1 MCLVEVGWEGE
12 ITSVGTALHWVMPV
26 FVPSWDLCTG
36 RGWAATGWMPQARC
50 QGSLQRAVVWWIR
63 GQQALVKF
71 LKSRW
76 FLARQWQKSYWLK
89 QIQIIGQG
97 RKKACDRA
105 GRETQISVITL
116 IKKSVFLPF
125 IIWSS
130 SPSNTS
136 PPPRSIWDSLF
147 MIPIYL
153 SSLNTCP
160 FPRKIFYLWMIHII
174 NCSYN
179 KDLLGNRGR

>member
-63 GQQALVKF
+63 GQQALAKF

-76 FLARQWQKSYWLK
+76 FLARQWQKSYWLKEK

-136 PPPRSIWDSLF
+136 PPPPPPEVF
-147 MIPIYL
+147 G
-153 SSLNTCP
+153 TV
-160 FPRKIFYLWMIHII
+160 YLWFQFTWVVWILAHFPGKF
-174 NCSYN
+174 STFEWST
-179 KDLLGNRGR
+179 L